1 MTSINA
7 EFEIDNVQQKL
18 INSEDDV
25 FAEMSL
31 NIKIPITLKNLL
43 IVNGFENEIVI
54 SNINDSDIRDIVSFA
69 KNELHKIIDKENLP
83 NYYGIYWKNP
93 ELFEIVPR
101 YKHIISL
108 LSKYCKKKLSHKDT
122 VEKMYERMKEKSTKK
137 N

>member
-1 MTSINA
+1 MASINA
-7 EFEIDNVQQKL
+7 EFEINNVQQKL
-18 INSEDDV
+18 INSENDV
-25 FAEMSL
+25 FAEAEMSL

-93 ELFEIVPR
+93 ELFEIIPG

-108 LSKYCKKKLSHKDT
+108 LSEYYYIKKSYHIKIPLK
-122 VEKMYERMKEKSTKK
+122 RCMKE
-137 N
+137 